1 MDGIIL
7 KPVQDTVDGAAYEN
21 LGLPAVL
28 LHYSGSKVVS
38 CVDTDH
44 DYGGYLMTRHLLD
57 CGCRRIAFLGGL
69 PDSRSNLQR
78 LEGYTRALLE
88 DGLAPDDRL
97 VRHGPFTSES
107 GYALA
112 KELLTHSEAG
122 GPPDALF
129 CGNDVIA
136 LGALQYAQETGI
148 RVPQE
153 LCIAGFDGISYAS
166 LAQIRLTTIR
176 QDRQR
181 MGETATHLLLDE
193 IESNSEPA
201 VQKVLL
207 TPTLLAQATTGDMR
221 LDAAR

>member
-122 GPPDALF
+122 EPPDALF

-221 LDAAR
+221 LDGAR

>member
-1 MDGIIL
+1 MQAHRLFG
-7 KPVQDTVDGAAYEN
+7 
-21 LGLPAVL
+21 
-28 LHYSGSKVVS
+28 
-38 CVDTDH
+38 
-44 DYGGYLMTRHLLD
+44 
-57 CGCRRIAFLGGL
+57 
-69 PDSRSNLQR
+69 RSAGFALQLQR

-221 LDAAR
+221 LDGAR